1 MRQRG
6 GGASVIARSQT
17 VRMLQRGGSM
27 VVAAA
32 HPCAS
37 RDVWQPAIAWP
48 ARGCWL
54 LFKLICCIAD
64 NPFVHKSAVVL
75 GLTLALSAATLAGIG
90 EWATGGSDDSAADPA
105 SSSAATVA
113 GEYAGS
119 HLVAVAPM
127 PVNLLPAGS
136 YVPASTPNYTIQRT
150 VPEVRLAFTVA
161 DEQGRLVHDLSA
173 KDIRILDN
181 RAPVEKID
189 DFTREE
195 NLPLRLGIVL
205 DTSDSVKRVLPDEK
219 AAALKFLDGVMR
231 PQSDRAF
238 VMGFGGDIHLWQSS
252 TANRAQLVD
261 ALARLHQPGWGT
273 RFYDALYAACDQ
285 YESHPDESSPVQR
298 AIVVLSDGD
307 DTQSFRELKDVIAIA
322 LRGEIQIYALTLHG
336 KNRVPRSD
344 AVLQRLV
351 DETGGRFYVAQSSK
365 DLETTFAQIEQDLR
379 TQYYVSFP
387 PQPATPGF
395 HRLQVEVSA
404 PQKLQVHARQGYYA
418 LAQ

>member
-1 MRQRG
+1 MQ
-6 GGASVIARSQT
+6 S
-17 VRMLQRGGSM
+17 
-27 VVAAA
+27 
-32 HPCAS
+32 
-37 RDVWQPAIAWP
+37 
-48 ARGCWL
+48 
-54 LFKLICCIAD
+54 
-64 NPFVHKSAVVL
+64 
-75 GLTLALSAATLAGIG
+75 
-90 EWATGGSDDSAADPA
+90 
-105 SSSAATVA
+105 
-113 GEYAGS
+113 
-119 HLVAVAPM
+119 APM
-127 PVNLLPAGS
+127 PVSVLPAGS
-136 YVPASTPNYTIQRT
+136 YAPASTPEYTIQRT

-173 KDIRILDN
+173 NDIRILDN
-181 RAPVEKID
+181 QAPVKKID
-189 DFTREE
+189 DFVREE

-238 VMGFGGDIHLWQSS
+238 VMGFGGDIICGRLPPPTAHNWLTHSLACIIRDGVRVFMTRSMPHAISS
-252 TANRAQLVD
+252 GS
-261 ALARLHQPGWGT
+261 QPDG
-273 RFYDALYAACDQ
+273 
-285 YESHPDESSPVQR
+285 SSLVQR

-322 LRGEIQIYALTLHG
+322 LRSEIQIYALTLHG

-344 AVLQRLV
+344 AVLQRLA

-365 DLETTFAQIEQDLR
+365 DLEATFAQIEQDLR

-395 HRLQVEVSA
+395 HRLQVEVHA

>member
-6 GGASVIARSQT
+6 GDASVIARSQP
-17 VRMLQRGGSM
+17 VRMLQRGGSRF
-27 VVAAA
+27 VAAA
-32 HPCAS
+32 DFCAS
-37 RDVWQPAIAWP
+37 RVEWQRAIVWPT
-48 ARGCWL
+48 RGCGF
-54 LFKLICCIAD
+54 LFKLTCCIAD
-64 NPFVHKSAVVL
+64 NPLVHKSAIVL

-90 EWATGGSDDSAADPA
+90 EWATGGSDDPAADPA
-105 SSSAATVA
+105 SSSSATVA
-113 GEYAGS
+113 GEYEGS

-127 PVNLLPAGS
+127 PANLLPAGS
-136 YVPASTPNYTIQRT
+136 YAPANTPDYTIQRT

-181 RAPVEKID
+181 QAPVEQID
-189 DFTREE
+189 DFVHEE

-238 VMGFGGDIHLWQSS
+238 VMGFGGDIHMWQSS
-252 TANRAQLVD
+252 TADRAQLVD
-261 ALARLHQPGWGT
+261 ALNRLHQPGWGT
-273 RFYDALYAACDQ
+273 RFYDALYAACEE
-285 YESHPDESSPVQR
+285 YESHPDGSNLVQR

-307 DTQSFRELKDVIAIA
+307 DTESFRDLKEVIAIA

-344 AVLQRLV
+344 AVLQRLA
-351 DETGGRFYVAQSSK
+351 DETGGRFYVAPSSK
-365 DLETTFAQIEQDLR
+365 DLEATFAQIEQDLR

-387 PQPATPGF
+387 PQKATPGF
-395 HRLQVEVSA
+395 HRLQVEVRA
-404 PQKLQVHARQGYYA
+404 PQKVQVHARQGYYA